1 MAKFENVEVL
11 LSQSQP
17 VKKSWFA
24 RNCPTFAAAG
34 AALMGS
40 TVTFAETVTPPTIPN
55 FLETASTAI
64 GSIAGDLGA
73 FFLIVIGI
81 VLLIAA
87 FSISKG
93 GIKRGSNA

>member
-11 LSQSQP
+11 VSQSQP
-17 VKKSWFA
+17 VKKGWFA

-34 AALMGS
+34 TALMGS
-40 TVTFAETVTPPTIPN
+40 TVAMAEVVPPVIPN
-55 FLETASTAI
+55 FLETATTSI